1 MERRSSFKGAAM
13 GKQGSVGG
21 EKPKVMVKHLSF
33 HGVTVANDSSM
44 TPRRVMEKRPSF
56 KGVMERQP
64 DEPSMTSNRSRVM
77 EKPPRGAM
85 EKQQNE
91 EAMTSSS
98 SSRSRVMEK
107 HPSFKGALE
116 KQKSFRGFIEKQK
129 SFRAVMERQLSFIGV
144 SEKKKSKESP
154 GKRGDSLLHLAA
166 RAGNL
171 SNVREILQRCEGSE
185 AKGLLLVQN
194 QDGETPLYAASEHG
208 HADVV
213 SEMLGY
219 MDLHTASIAAR
230 NGFDPFHVAAKQ
242 GHLEVLRELL
252 DVFPNLA
259 MTTDLSCTTALHTAA
274 TQGHVDVVNL
284 LLETDSDLAKIA
296 RNNGKTVL
304 HSAARMGHLEIVHS
318 LITKD
323 PSSGFRTDKKG
334 QTALHM
340 AVKGQN
346 VDIVLELLKPD
357 PSVSSLEDNKGNT
370 ALHIATAKC
379 RTQNVRCLLSVEGI
393 NINAMNKSGETPLD
407 IAEKVGTPEL
417 VSVLKEA
424 GASHSKDLAK
434 PANPAK
440 QLKQTVSDIKHDVRS
455 QLHQT
460 RQTGFRVRKIAKRL
474 KKLHISG
481 LNNAINSAT
490 IVAVLIA
497 TVAFAAIFTV
507 PGQYIEEK
515 VVGVSLGQAHI
526 AENPAFLIFFVFDS
540 LALFISLAVVV
551 VQTSVVVIEQKAKQ
565 QLVFVINKLMWLAC
579 LFISVSFISLTYI
592 VVGKKSRWLAFYTT
606 ALGTLIMVT
615 TIGSMF
621 YCVVV
626 HRMEESRLRSL
637 RKTES
642 RSHSYAMSVASEDQ
656 EILESEYK
664 RMYAL

>member
-1 MERRSSFKGAAM
+1 MTMM
-13 GKQGSVGG
+13 GTGG
-21 EKPKVMVKHLSF
+21 DVITSLKEEEEPVRTEKPKKLVKHLSF
-33 HGVTVANDSSM
+33 QGVTVVGNDEN
-44 TPRRVMEKRPSF
+44 RRAVM
-56 KGVMERQP
+56 
-64 DEPSMTSNRSRVM
+64 D
-77 EKPPRGAM
+77 
-85 EKQQNE
+85 
-91 EAMTSSS
+91 
-98 SSRSRVMEK
+98 K
-107 HPSFKGALE
+107 HPSFRGAIME
-116 KQKSFRGFIEKQK
+116 KQKSFRGLVEKQK

-144 SEKKKSKESP
+144 SERKKSSKESSP
-154 GKRGDSLLHLAA
+154 GKRGDSPLHLAA
-166 RAGNL
+166 RAANL
-171 SNVREILQRCEGSE
+171 SKVREILQKCDARSEE
-185 AKGLLLVQN
+185 AKGLLSVQN
-194 QDGETPLYAASEHG
+194 QEGETPLYAAAESG
-208 HADVV
+208 LADVV

-219 MDLHTASIAAR
+219 MDLDTASIAAR

-242 GHLEVLRELL
+242 GHLVLRELL

-274 TQGHVDVVNL
+274 SQGHIDVVNL
-284 LLETDSDLAKIA
+284 LLETDSNLAKIA

-304 HSAARMGHLEIVHS
+304 HSAARMGHLEVVHA
-318 LITKD
+318 LLTND

-346 VDIVLELLKPD
+346 VEIVMELLKPD
-357 PSVSSLEDNKGNT
+357 TSVASLEDSKGNT
-370 ALHIATAKC
+370 ALHIATAKM

-393 NINAMNKSGETPLD
+393 NVNAMNKRGETPLD
-407 IAEKVGTPEL
+407 LAEKLSNLEL

-424 GASHSKDLAK
+424 GANNSKDLVK
-434 PANPAK
+434 PSNPAK
-440 QLKQTVSDIKHDVRS
+440 QLKQTVSDIKHDVQS
-455 QLHQT
+455 QLKQT
-460 RQTGFRVRKIAKRL
+460 RQTGFRVQKIAKRL

-490 IVAVLIA
+490 VVAVLIA

-507 PGQYIEEK
+507 PGQYVEQK

-526 AENPAFLIFFVFDS
+526 ADNPAFMIFFVFDS

-579 LFISVSFISLTYI
+579 LAISVSFISLSYI
-592 VVGKKSRWLAFYTT
+592 VVGKKSRWLAIYTT
-606 ALGTLIMVT
+606 SVGSVIMLT
-615 TIGSMF
+615 TIGSMC

-626 HRMEESRLRSL
+626 HRMEESKLRSI

-642 RSHSYAMSVASEDQ
+642 RSHSYPRSQASDQ
-656 EILESEYK
+656 EILEGEYK